1 MERPWN
7 KRKST
12 VEGRAKNKK
21 TFFEHRCVAYYR
33 PQRTPDTKT
42 GKQKNKRTRYEAM
55 NHQEKEKALWEE
67 IMEDLRVQGN
77 VAAYGF
83 ETYISQLTL
92 KKDTGTKLILEYP
105 AGMLVEWVESYYA
118 ADITMSASR
127 VLQAARELEFVQAA
141 VDEAPQ
147 STPAPQA
154 APTTFS
160 PVVSKKT
167 QSRKKTQGKA
177 KYDSGLNPDLT
188 FDNFVVG
195 SNSEFAVAAARAVVN
210 APSSMYNP
218 LFIHG
223 ASGLGKTHLL
233 CAIGNAMR
241 EKDENVRVQYVT
253 SEDFTNTYID
263 AISRKGDALSNF
275 RSKYRK
281 ADVLLIDDIQFLS
294 QKDKTQEEF
303 FHTFNALLASGK
315 QIVLA
320 SDCPAAD
327 ISRLDD
333 RLTSRFEQGLTVA
346 LTVPDLETRIAI
358 LRQKRRMWK
367 GNLISD
373 EVLEY
378 LAKNITKSVRRLE
391 GALIRLA
398 TFASFAQKKPTV
410 MEARLQLR
418 DMLQEDKNVSDI
430 SISDIQNLV
439 AQEFKIRVADINGR
453 RRTANVAHPRQIAMY
468 LARKHTQSSL
478 QDIGAAFGGRDH
490 GTVIHATKTIEDKM
504 GYDASLTEIINRLSA
519 QFA

>member
-1 MERPWN
+1 
-7 KRKST
+7 
-12 VEGRAKNKK
+12 
-21 TFFEHRCVAYYR
+21 
-33 PQRTPDTKT
+33 
-42 GKQKNKRTRYEAM
+42 M

-127 VLQAARELEFVQAA
+127 VLKAARELEFVQA
-141 VDEAPQ
+141 EAEPVH
-147 STPAPQA
+147 SPAPETYTLPSA
-154 APTTFS
+154 
-160 PVVSKKT
+160 PVVSVKPT
-167 QSRKKTQGKA
+167 NRKKPQSKA
-177 KYDSGLNPDLT
+177 KYDSGLNTDLT

-195 SNSEFAVAAARAVVN
+195 SNSEFAVAAAHAVVN
-210 APSSMYNP
+210 SPSSMYNP

-241 EKDENVRVQYVT
+241 EKNENVRVQYVT

-303 FHTFNALLASGK
+303 FHTFNALFASGK

-367 GNLISD
+367 GDLISN

-398 TFASFAQKKPTV
+398 TFASFSQKKPTV
-410 MEARLQLR
+410 MEARMQLR
-418 DMLQEDKNVSDI
+418 DMMHEEKNVTDV

-504 GYDASLTEIINRLSA
+504 SQDAQLSEVINRLSA